1 MKILPVKNNIM
12 NSVTYVLHEEDVDYC
27 VLIDCGEWETLK
39 PVLEKIGKKV
49 RAVLLTHAHTD
60 HIYGIN
66 KVIETFPN
74 ALIYTNAEGEKGLQ
88 NPQWNL
94 SRYHDD
100 IEDFIISSP
109 QNVRV
114 IDKEGSLQ
122 VDDDIMVEVLFTPG
136 HEPSCLSFIIENNL
150 FTGDAYIPGIGT
162 VVSFPRSNKISAQK
176 TLKRLQYLEKN
187 GLTVCAGHRII
198 KY

>member
-1 MKILPVKNNIM
+1 M

-27 VLIDCGEWETLK
+27 VLIDCGGWETLK

>member
-66 KVIETFPN
+66 KLIETFPN

-94 SRYHDD
+94 SRYHYD

-162 VVSFPRSNKISAQK
+162 VVSFPRSYKISAQK
-176 TLKRLQYLEKN
+176 TLKRLQYLEKK

-198 KY
+198 K

>member
-66 KVIETFPN
+66 KLIETFPN

-198 KY
+198 K

>member
-1 MKILPVKNNIM
+1 MINHIVNSIFNSITYFLPIGNQGDCWLV
-12 NSVTYVLHEEDVDYC
+12 
-27 VLIDCGEWETLK
+27 DCGD
-39 PVLEKIGKKV
+39 VEKIIAQGWNI
-49 RAVLLTHAHTD
+49 RGVLLTHAHID

-66 KVIETFPN
+66 KLFETFPN

-162 VVSFPRSNKISAQK
+162 VVSFPRSNKISAQE
-176 TLKRLQYLEKN
+176 TLKRLQYLEKK

-198 KY
+198 K